1 MTPARAAALPLS
13 APLSQLLIAFTIE
26 LDNEFERRLAAAGGR
41 RFGISLVFWSNFLR
55 FVGDG
60 ISVAELPAAAGTPKA
75 RTLSAV
81 GGMERWGFVSV
92 GPDSGRRDGYGSSRG
107 LRGDWIVRLTPM
119 GERARELW
127 QPLFAEI
134 EARWEERFGSGAM
147 GELRESLTAIASR
160 LDVTFPDYVPIVA
173 GSDGFVAGLGPAGPT
188 RSPSSNLPALLSRVL
203 LAYTLEFERACELSL
218 PLTENLVRVVG
229 AEGVNVRDLPL
240 AAAVSKEAVA
250 VALNA
255 LAKSGHAAVADGLV
269 RLTAE
274 GRAVQERAPAVHAEL
289 EAGWDERYGAGHVRR
304 LRDVLVSLAGHPRLA
319 EGLRPHPGGW
329 RGTPRYLAH
338 TEAMLADPQRGLP
351 RYPMVL
357 HRGGWP
363 DGC

>member
-1 MTPARAAALPLS
+1 MSPAAGAALPLS
-13 APLSQLLIAFTIE
+13 TPLSQLLVAFTIE

-75 RTLSAV
+75 RTLSAI

-92 GPDSGRRDGYGSSRG
+92 GPAGRDGRGSARG
-107 LRGDWIVRLTPM
+107 LRGDWIVRLAPA
-119 GERARELW
+119 GERAREIW
-127 QPLFAEI
+127 QPLFAEL
-134 EARWEERFGSGAM
+134 EARWEERFGAGAV
-147 GELRESLTAIASR
+147 GELRESLTTIADR
-160 LDVTFPDYVPIVA
+160 LDVVFPDYVPIVA
-173 GSDGFVAGLGPAGPT
+173 GSDGFVAGLGPAGPKG
-188 RSPSSNLPALLSRVL
+188 RPSSHLPALLSRVL
-203 LAYTLEFERACELSL
+203 LAYTLDFERACELSL

-229 AEGVNVRDLPL
+229 EEGVHVRDLPL

-255 LAKSGHAAVADGLV
+255 LAKSGHATATGKLV
-269 RLTAE
+269 RLTAQ
-274 GRAVQERAPAVHAEL
+274 GRAVQERAPAVHAEV
-289 EAGWDERYGAGHVRR
+289 ESGWKARFGAGDVRR
-304 LRDVLVSLAGHPRLA
+304 LRTVVVSLAGHRRLA
-319 EGLRPHPGGW
+319 EGLRPHSGGW

-338 TEAMLADPQRGLP
+338 TEAMLEDPQRGLP

-363 DGC
+363 DGS